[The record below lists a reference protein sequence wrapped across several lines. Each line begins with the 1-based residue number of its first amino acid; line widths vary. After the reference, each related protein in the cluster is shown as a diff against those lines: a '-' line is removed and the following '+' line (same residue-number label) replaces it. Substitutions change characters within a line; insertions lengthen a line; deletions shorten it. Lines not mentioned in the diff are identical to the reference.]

1 MFSEVIGDHIHKL
14 PQHIVMFGG
23 KKMKYVCLTA
33 AYWRF
38 LMSITQNILRDD
50 AHVTKAT
57 LTRNYEVLLYNKIKN
72 KKKLY

>member
-38 LMSITQNILRDD
+38 LMSIT
-50 AHVTKAT
+50 
-57 LTRNYEVLLYNKIKN
+57 
-72 KKKLY
+72 